1 MIEAPYTP
9 ATLRAIKQGASAS
22 QLGWTPARYLSL
34 CRKHNLQPVADAAPV
49 DLSAI
54 LYPSIAAHQLAPAL
68 PKYAAHYRPQRKPR
82 PTSPMPSIADMPK
95 GDPHWDAQTG
105 EFRCDDVV
113 VIIAGR
119 VQSKALTKL
128 FNRWSACAS
137 DYVRSRHIAEAA
149 DTGHDSICVSIRDLA
164 RNIRR
169 AGWCIESRR
178 GAGYRLARVTS

>member
-1 MIEAPYTP
+1 MTKAPYNP
-9 ATLRAIKQGASAS
+9 ATLRSIRAGATAS
-22 QLGWTPARYLSL
+22 QLGWSSEFYAKV
-34 CRKHNLQPVADAAPV
+34 CRAHQLEPVADSARSVEPAA
-49 DLSAI
+49 DD
-54 LYPSIAAHQLAPAL
+54 L
-68 PKYAAHYRPQRKPR
+68 PKYAADYRALRKR
-82 PTSPMPSIADMPK
+82 PSSPMPSIENMPR
-95 GDPHWDAQTG
+95 GAPRWDAQTG

-128 FNRWSACAS
+128 FNRWSICAT
-137 DYVRSRHIAEAA
+137 DYVRSRHVAEAA
-149 DTGHDSICVSIRDLA
+149 DTGRKTIGMSVRDLA